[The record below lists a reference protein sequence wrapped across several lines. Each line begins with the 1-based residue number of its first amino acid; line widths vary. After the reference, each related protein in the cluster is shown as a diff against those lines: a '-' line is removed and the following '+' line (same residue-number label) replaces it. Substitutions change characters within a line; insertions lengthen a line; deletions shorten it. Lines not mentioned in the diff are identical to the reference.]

1 MTKKVNR
8 GLKIR
13 IYPNNVQINM
23 IEQTFGCV
31 RHIWNYSLMERFSV
45 LELYGKYPEL
55 YYDHQ
60 YKSQKDWKRD
70 FEFYKNVDSQA
81 LNTEQQIVQQTFK
94 HFLKGLCKK
103 PKYKSKKNSRKSY
116 TTHTTNNNI
125 RIEGDLIKLPKV
137 GWILMKKQHKK
148 LPEGSSIK
156 AATISKNTAGKYFV
170 SLRLE
175 FEQEIITRH
184 RDFSE
189 AIGLDF
195 STTHFYIDSQG
206 KKANFPY
213 YIEITLEKIK
223 KYQRKMSRQMKGS
236 IAREKTRQKIAKLY
250 EKKNNQ
256 LSDFHHKSVNEL
268 VKRYDMIGVETLSLE
283 EMNDKK
289 YYQQQIHKMGYRRF
303 IDILTYK
310 CEENGVLLY
319 KAPKYYPSSKTCSQ
333 CGAIKETFPLSQKIY
348 RCDCGNVMNR
358 DVNAAINLAT
368 KSLKQYYKN
377 YIEDRTASIAW

>member
-1 MTKKVNR
+1 
-8 GLKIR
+8 
-13 IYPNNVQINM
+13 
-23 IEQTFGCV
+23 
-31 RHIWNYSLMERFSV
+31 MERFSV

-55 YYDHQ
+55 YHDHQ

-94 HFLKGLCKK
+94 HFIKGLCKK

-125 RIEGDLIKLPKV
+125 RIEGHLIKLPKV
-137 GWILMKKQHKK
+137 GWVLMKKQHKK
-148 LPEGSSIK
+148 LPEGSVIK

-236 IAREKTRQKIAKLY
+236 IAREKTRHKIAKLY

-319 KAPKYYPSSKTCSQ
+319 KAPKYYPSSKTCSR
-333 CGAIKETFPLSQKIY
+333 CGAIKKTFPLSQKIY